1 MAPKHVVFL
10 GPPGTGKGTQA
21 VRLEQRCGWKAL
33 SSGDM
38 MRAEIAA
45 GSELGNKAA
54 EYVNNGRLVPDEIIT
69 GVILGALDRVPKSL
83 GWVLDGF
90 PRTVPQAE
98 ALDKGLLAE
107 HAKIDAVVNLDLD
120 DHKIVERLITRRI
133 CKECG
138 ALYNIRFQP
147 PRQDGVCDRC
157 GGEVVQ
163 RADDREDVIRTR
175 LATYREQ
182 TAPLIAYYTQRGL
195 LQSVDAD
202 DTVEKVQTA
211 IEQALGC
218 GKQSE

>member
-33 SSGDM
+33 SSGDL
-38 MRAEIAA
+38 MRAEMAAKSDVGLLAA
-45 GSELGNKAA
+45 G
-54 EYVNNGRLVPDEIIT
+54 YVNSGRLVPDEVIT
-69 GVILGALDRVPKSL
+69 GVILAALDRIPAES

-98 ALDKGLLAE
+98 ALGAGQTG
-107 HAKIDAVVNLDLD
+107 AAMNIDAVVNLDLAD
-120 DHKIVERLITRRI
+120 AKIVDRIITRRI
-133 CKECG
+133 CKKCG
-138 ALYNIRFQP
+138 SLYNVRFKP
-147 PRQDGVCDRC
+147 PRSEGICDRC

-163 RADDREDVIRTR
+163 RPDDSEDVIVTR

-195 LQSVDAD
+195 LRAIDAD
-202 DTVEKVQTA
+202 QTFEQVQGA

-218 GKQSE
+218 GTQST